1 MSSKRLLPV
10 NPNTPPIRLADP
22 REDREQRRL
31 AASISADNPDAFPWI
46 CPKRDIFRIVLPRYR
61 FSIPVTSNIFFLFIK

>member
-46 CPKRDIFRIVLPRYR
+46 CPKRDIF
-61 FSIPVTSNIFFLFIK
+61 